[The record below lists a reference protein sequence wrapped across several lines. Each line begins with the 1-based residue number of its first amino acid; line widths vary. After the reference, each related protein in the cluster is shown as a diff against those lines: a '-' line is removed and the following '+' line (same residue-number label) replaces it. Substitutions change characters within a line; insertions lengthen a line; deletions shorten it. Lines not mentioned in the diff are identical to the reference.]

1 MNLYIQKENRE
12 KITKDFIY
20 PASNFIKQVTI
31 INTQKFVFVVET
43 YFIEF
48 VASTIIKKE

>member
-20 PASNFIKQVTI
+20 PCNFTKQVTI

-48 VASTIIKKE
+48 VASTIIKKD